1 MTILPLF
8 CLPSAQ
14 RFRIMLLTSRGIQI
28 LGISCLE
35 PESVLSASLTHQP
48 IGMKVSSDPRVTSV
62 SKCPLAPRDTSAS
75 RSFWP
80 HLGPPPSLTGL
91 QLSRGPYRSSG
102 TPGGFGPCESF
113 QRQERHSPG
122 FPPIGSFRH
131 LGLGVNR
138 GPSDASLAARPAPH
152 PHPVIL
158 ARDVGAPL
166 LPSLRA
172 SQRAVTLR
180 LPLRSFLFSEAT
192 SSVRQRPWPPCSC
205 GAATPS

>member
-28 LGISCLE
+28 LGISCLD
-35 PESVLSASLTHQP
+35 PESVLSASPTHQP
-48 IGMKVSSDPRVTSV
+48 IGLKVSSDPRVTSV

-138 GPSDASLAARPAPH
+138 GPSDASLAARPAP
-152 PHPVIL
+152 PTPRSSPATSV
-158 ARDVGAPL
+158 
-166 LPSLRA
+166 LPCFPPCA

>member
-28 LGISCLE
+28 LGISCLD
-35 PESVLSASLTHQP
+35 PESVLSASPTHQP

-138 GPSDASLAARPAPH
+138 GPSDASLAARPALP
-152 PHPVIL
+152 PPPRDPRPRRRRSPASLL
-158 ARDVGAPL
+158 ARHNAP
-166 LPSLRA
+166 
-172 SQRAVTLR
+172 
-180 LPLRSFLFSEAT
+180 
-192 SSVRQRPWPPCSC
+192 
-205 GAATPS
+205 